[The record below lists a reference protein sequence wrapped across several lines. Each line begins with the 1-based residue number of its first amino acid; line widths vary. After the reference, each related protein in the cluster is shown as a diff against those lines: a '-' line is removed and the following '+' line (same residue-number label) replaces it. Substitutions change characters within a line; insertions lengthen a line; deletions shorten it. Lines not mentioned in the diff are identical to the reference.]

1 LNNFSSIVTGI
12 KVSPGSPPTFESNPV
27 VYSRKVRFDIS
38 FSDMDDQKFIC
49 FIVYQLY
56 DVDTWKER
64 VRNRINE
71 ILIVGLEPDTVY
83 FFKVSALI
91 DDIETSCSKVVKIIT
106 AKEKIETIKL
116 NDKREVDEE
125 TNFIK
130 EYIKKFDPSLK
141 NTKKNDRVNILV
153 FGRIGS
159 GKSAF
164 INTLYS
170 SITNEYSYVAIS
182 QQKEKSVTIK
192 VSKYLLPGTN
202 IYLWDVWGW
211 DLDNYE
217 VEFDYLL
224 NGFLHN
230 NFLMKSL
237 EDDFITK
244 MHETPKPT
252 FKDSAR
258 CNYLYFYCIYRGY

>member
-1 LNNFSSIVTGI
+1 LLTDGRPDDLSLTTQKARELETNKIDIIGIGIGSDISFDNLRDISTVNLAFTVASIEQFSSIVTGI

-27 VYSRKVRFDIS
+27 VYARKVRFDIS

-141 NTKKNDRVNILV
+141 NTKKKMIEL
-153 FGRIGS
+153 
-159 GKSAF
+159 
-164 INTLYS
+164 
-170 SITNEYSYVAIS
+170 IS
-182 QQKEKSVTIK
+182 
-192 VSKYLLPGTN
+192 
-202 IYLWDVWGW
+202 
-211 DLDNYE
+211 
-217 VEFDYLL
+217 
-224 NGFLHN
+224 
-230 NFLMKSL
+230 
-237 EDDFITK
+237 
-244 MHETPKPT
+244 
-252 FKDSAR
+252 
-258 CNYLYFYCIYRGY
+258 